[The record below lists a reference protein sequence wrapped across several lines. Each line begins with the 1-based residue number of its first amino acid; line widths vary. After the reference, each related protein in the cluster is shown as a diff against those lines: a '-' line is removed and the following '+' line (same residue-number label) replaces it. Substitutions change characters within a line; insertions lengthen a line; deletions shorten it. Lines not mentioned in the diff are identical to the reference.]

1 MFFAAAFVLFS
12 LSCAVLAFARHP
24 IYGLYFYLATTYVY
38 PPGRWWGQLLPDLRW
53 ALLSSAVMGLAV
65 LYRSRKLE
73 AKPLWLASAP
83 AMILVLYNA
92 LMWLQ
97 TPLAV
102 DLQDHLNGASIFT
115 KYMLVFWFI
124 YRMVD
129 SKQRVTE
136 VLLGHVIGCGILGVY
151 AQVIGRDGDRLD
163 GVGGP
168 GIDDSNTLGMYLVTG
183 ALVAVGLVLSQK
195 GWRRYV
201 SLGSLV
207 LIANGFVLANSRG
220 AFLGLVAGGA
230 VLAFSKARQHR
241 KMFWSFAVAALL
253 GLTVLIDQAFIDRMF
268 TIQDVAAESED
279 ADQSARSRVVI
290 AQAQLRM
297 FLDHPLGVGHRGTA
311 ALSGQYLEE
320 KWLTKDKNG
329 SDAAPERSSHNTF
342 LTTLVEQGVPGAL
355 LFVSLILWTLV
366 AALRLRRLQGPSSDP
381 AMTTLGASMCG
392 ALISVFVAGNTAD
405 YLLAEVQFWLLP
417 TLVSVFWLSE
427 SRNLA
432 DNPVGSGAR
441 LPQPVV

>member
-1 MFFAAAFVLFS
+1 MYY
-12 LSCAVLAFARHP
+12 AVAFALLALVCTVFAFSRHP
-24 IYGLYFYLATTYVY
+24 IWGLYFYLATTYVY
-38 PPGRWWGQLLPDLRW
+38 PPGRWWGALLPDLRW
-53 ALLSSAVMGLAV
+53 ALLSSVVMGLAV
-65 LYRSRKLE
+65 LYHHRKLQR
-73 AKPLWLASAP
+73 KPLWIASAP
-83 AMILVLYNA
+83 ALILTLYSA
-92 LMWLQ
+92 VMWLQ
-97 TPLAV
+97 TPLAM

-136 VLLGHVIGCGILGVY
+136 VLLGHVLGCGMLGIY

-195 GWRRYV
+195 GWKRYV
-201 SLGSLV
+201 SLASLV
-207 LIANGFVLANSRG
+207 IITNGFVLANSRG

-230 VLAFSKARQHR
+230 VLAFSKAKQHR
-241 KMFWSFAVAALL
+241 KMFWAFAAAALL

-268 TIQDVAAESED
+268 TIQDVASDSEE

-311 ALSGQYLEE
+311 ALSRQYLDE

-342 LTTLVEQGVPGAL
+342 LTTLVEQGIPGAL

-366 AALRLRRLQGPSSDP
+366 AALRLRRLRGPNSDP
-381 AMTTLGASMCG
+381 VMTTLGASMCG

-405 YLLAEVQFWLLP
+405 YLLAEVQFWLQP

-427 SRNLA
+427 SHNRVDHA
-432 DNPVGSGAR
+432 VGSEAR
-441 LPQPVV
+441 VSQVAA